1 VTERLGVAFL
11 GLGTMGAAMATNLA
25 RAGLAPW
32 VWNRS
37 PGKVDAAL
45 AAGAKRAPSPCAAA
59 ATADLVI
66 TMLTGPEA
74 VEEVLFGS
82 GGAATGDVEGK
93 LFADMSTSGPRSARE
108 TAARLTAL
116 GARFVDAPVSGS
128 RAPAER
134 GELLVLAGGAPEDVT
149 RLEPVFRAVGR
160 RTLHAGPV
168 GAGQALKIVLNGLGC
183 QQLVAFASMLRLGE
197 RVGLSREVLVEAF
210 TSGAFAT
217 PSYVGKRQRV
227 LERRYQ
233 DPDFVLELVLRDAE
247 LCAQL
252 QRETSALFPTHIA
265 ALTEVRR
272 AVDAGLGSH
281 DLFGIELLYDAGGV
295 P

>member
-1 VTERLGVAFL
+1 VAFL
-11 GLGTMGAAMATNLA
+11 GLGTMGAAMAKNLA
-25 RAGLAPW
+25 RAGLQPS

-37 PGKVDAAL
+37 PARVEPLLG
-45 AAGAKRAPSPCAAA
+45 AGARRAATPSAAA
-59 ATADLVI
+59 AAAEVVI
-66 TMLTGPEA
+66 TMLTGPDA
-74 VEEVLFGS
+74 VAEVLFGA
-82 GGAATGDVEGK
+82 GGAATGDVRGK
-93 LFADMSTSGPRSARE
+93 LYVDMSTSGPRFARE
-108 TAARLTAL
+108 TAARLAPL

-134 GELLVLAGGAPEDVT
+134 GELLVIAGGAAEDVA

-197 RVGLSREVLVEAF
+197 RIGLSREVLVDAF

-217 PSYVGKRQRV
+217 PSFVGKRQRV
-227 LERRYQ
+227 LERRYD

-247 LCAQL
+247 LCAEL
-252 QRETSALFPTHIA
+252 QREQSFCLPSHVA
-265 ALTEVRR
+265 AHAEVRR
-272 AVDAGLGSH
+272 AVEAGLGGQ
-281 DLFGIELLYDAGGV
+281 DLFGIERLYENGGA